1 MTAVLPAPVAELKQR
16 YDELSEANK
25 LLLAEVIRS
34 EKEAAE
40 TADMPW
46 PWDVLDERQKAL
58 DEGRSK
64 LVPLEDFKR
73 LVLERRDK
81 SA

>member
-1 MTAVLPAPVAELKQR
+1 MTAVLPSPVAELKRR

-34 EKEAAE
+34 EKEASE

-46 PWDVLDERQKAL
+46 PWDILDERQKAL
-58 DEGRSK
+58 HEGRSK
-64 LVPLEDFKR
+64 LVPLEDFKH
-73 LVLERRDK
+73 LVLECRDK